1 MAELVVSFSI
11 DTEVTPAYYEELIR
25 YTYNKY
31 ILPNGKRFT
40 NVGQTSFDGTYV
52 LSFTALAPDGKRY
65 VNVEMKTGKP
75 IEITMQRSDVSVPQT
90 FLDMLREDLTILIQY
105 FEEMLRRSTLYF
117 AWVEGKE
124 VVPEK
129 PHFKRGRLTERILF
143 GNMIFLFMILTVIS
157 IVLFLVIGYYAALVL
172 VAGQF
177 FVVIFA
183 DKIFGTMADWS
194 ITEQNPKVHILQYH
208 LPAQQSLQFQQKYPR
223 EKLLQMKKGI
233 YDKTIA
239 LGKPVDCETAREVM
253 AKYGLECS
261 PENME
266 SKTVNVFQIVQETTD
281 KFNLHVPRI
290 ALSNTLVPNA
300 AASGPNPSHGI
311 VLITTG
317 LLIRLEEEEI
327 RSVLGHELSHLK
339 SKDPFVLFGIVSAE
353 YLFRI
358 FFLMNYFEAF
368 FTYFSLLY
376 LLFIL
381 FAVYF
386 VAKFF
391 EARADLES
399 AIKIG
404 NPKVLAKALRKI
416 GFRRLQ
422 FERSR
427 AFRFQEWIK
436 LNPHPP
442 TYFRIARLEKMDDTP
457 IEVKHTLIQSAKD
470 CIQGFLAAF

>member
-1 MAELVVSFSI
+1 MAESAVSFSI
-11 DTEVTPAYYEELIR
+11 DTEVTPAYYEELIK
-25 YTYNKY
+25 YTYQNY
-31 ILPNGKRFT
+31 VLPNGKRFT
-40 NVGQTSFDGTYV
+40 NVSQSSFDGTYV
-52 LSFTALAPDGKRY
+52 LSFTALDPNGKWH

-75 IEITMQRSDVSVPQT
+75 IQITMQPSDAGVPQAV
-90 FLDMLREDLTILIQY
+90 LDRLREDLIIFIQY

-129 PHFKRGRLTERILF
+129 SPFRRARLIERILF
-143 GNMIFLFMILTVIS
+143 GNILFLFMIITVIS
-157 IVLFLVIGYYAALVL
+157 IVLFLVIDYYAALVL

-177 FVVIFA
+177 LIVIFA
-183 DKIFGTMADWS
+183 DKLIGTMADWT

-208 LPAQQSLQFQQKYPR
+208 LPAQERLQFQQKYPR
-223 EKLLQMKKGI
+223 EKLLQMKKEI

-239 LGKPVDCETAREVM
+239 LGKPVECETAREVM
-253 AKYGLECS
+253 AKHGLECS
-261 PENME
+261 PENMGT
-266 SKTVNVFQIVQETTD
+266 KTVNVYQLVQETTD
-281 KFNLHVPRI
+281 KFNLHVPKI
-290 ALSNTLVPNA
+290 ALSNTMVPNA
-300 AASGPNPSHGI
+300 AASGPSPSHGI

-317 LLIRLEEEEI
+317 LLVQLEEKEI
-327 RSVLGHELSHLK
+327 RTVLGHELSHLK
-339 SKDPFVLFGIVSAE
+339 SRDPFVLSGIVSAE
-353 YLFRI
+353 YLFRV
-358 FFLMNYFEAF
+358 FVLANYFPVF
-368 FTYFSLLY
+368 LTYFGLFY

-381 FAVYF
+381 FAIYF

-404 NPKVLAKALRKI
+404 NPKVLAEALRKI

-427 AFRFQEWIK
+427 AYRLQEWITW
-436 LNPHPP
+436 NPHPP
-442 TYFRIARLEKMDDTP
+442 LYFRIARLEKMEKTP

-470 CIQGFLAAF
+470 CIRGFFAAF